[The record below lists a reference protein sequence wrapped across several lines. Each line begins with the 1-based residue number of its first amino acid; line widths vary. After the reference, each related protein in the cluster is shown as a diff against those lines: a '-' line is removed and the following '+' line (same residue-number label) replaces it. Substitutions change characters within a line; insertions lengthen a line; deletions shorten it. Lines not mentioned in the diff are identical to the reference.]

1 MNIGRKLKENIS
13 YILWFLF
20 FFTVS
25 FLSIVSNGIPYF
37 ASFIICLV
45 LYAVSITTAL
55 LFGEHILKF
64 VKGVR
69 PVETK
74 EEKDYL
80 LPIFRDV
87 YYEAKVNYTDLPEIK
102 PYIVDTVSINAF
114 AIGKHTVAITKGA
127 IDTFSEEELKG
138 IISHEI
144 AHIYNGNTQ
153 VEILNKV
160 GNGYMSIYI
169 IFINLLFKGLDLL
182 FTNLD
187 NNETTNTGGI
197 FRALFMLVRF
207 IANLSVYIILLA
219 GNILLSGNSRKNEF
233 KADKFAYDIGHGEGL
248 KSALYLI
255 QKLNLSNDIKFIDRL
270 QQTHP
275 RTSKRIAELEKLEE
289 LEQTEY
295 FNNMNL

>member
-13 YILWFLF
+13 YVLWFLIF
-20 FFTVS
+20 FIVS
-25 FLSIVSNGIPYF
+25 FLSIVSNGVSYF

-45 LYAVSITTAL
+45 LYAISITTAL

-69 PVETK
+69 PVETR

-102 PYIVDTVSINAF
+102 PYIVDTMSINAF

-127 IDTFSEEELKG
+127 IDTFNEDELKG

-160 GNGYMSIYI
+160 GNGYMS
-169 IFINLLFKGLDLL
+169 
-182 FTNLD
+182 
-187 NNETTNTGGI
+187 
-197 FRALFMLVRF
+197 
-207 IANLSVYIILLA
+207 VYILFIKD
-219 GNILLSGNSRKNEF
+219 RK
-233 KADKFAYDIGHGEGL
+233 
-248 KSALYLI
+248 SVV
-255 QKLNLSNDIKFIDRL
+255 
-270 QQTHP
+270 
-275 RTSKRIAELEKLEE
+275 
-289 LEQTEY
+289 
-295 FNNMNL
+295 